1 MKLSIL
7 STGLVLLAQFASA
20 APTPT
25 ENEDIV
31 ERANVAKRASI
42 TDIATT
48 GYATQNGGTTGGK
61 GGATTTV
68 STLAQFTDAV
78 TNDAVARVIV
88 VSGTITGSVKVRVGS
103 NKTIVGKKGATLVG
117 VGLYINKSANV
128 IVRNII
134 SQKVLAGNGDAIG
147 VQASTNVWI
156 DHVDVSSD
164 LSHGK
169 DYYDGLIDITHASDW
184 VTVSN
189 SYLHEHYKASLIGHS
204 DSNGAEDTGHLT
216 VTQHNNYWSNIGSRT
231 PSLRFGTG
239 HVYNSYFLNA
249 KHRHR
254 YTRWRADPG
263 AEQRLQECE
272 RAHRGTL
279 QRRYRVCISAP
290 IFLATL
296 YPSRAPPPASRKLTP
311 RAPDSQTHLIIDLG
325 GYADTAPV
333 GTLTASSVPY
343 SYSLLGSGNVVAAVV
358 GTAGATLDL

>member
-249 KHRHR
+249 NTGID
-254 YTRWRADPG
+254 TRDG
-263 AEQRLQECE
+263 AQILVQSNVFKNVSE
-272 RAHRGTL
+272 
-279 QRRYRVCISAP
+279 P
-290 IFLATL
+290 IAAL
-296 YPSRAPPPASRKLTP
+296 YSDDTGFANAF
-311 RAPDSQTHLIIDLG
+311 DNDLG

>member
-7 STGLVLLAQFASA
+7 STGLVLLARLASA

-128 IVRNII
+128 IVRNIV

-189 SYLHEHYKASLIGHS
+189 SYLHDHYKVSLIGHS
-204 DSNGAEDTGHLT
+204 DKNGAEDTGHLT

-231 PSLRFGTG
+231 PSFRFGTG
-239 HVYNSYFLNA
+239 HIYNSYFLNA
-249 KHRHR
+249 NTGID
-254 YTRWRADPG
+254 TRDG
-263 AEQRLQECE
+263 AQILVQSNVFRNVSE
-272 RAHRGTL
+272 
-279 QRRYRVCISAP
+279 P
-290 IFLATL
+290 IAAL
-296 YPSRAPPPASRKLTP
+296 YSDDTGYANAF
-311 RAPDSQTHLIIDLG
+311 DNDLG
-325 GYADTAPV
+325 GYTNTAPV
-333 GTLTASSVPY
+333 GSLTASSVPY